1 MEQSTDSYVSE
12 HGDAVLNRLH
22 KKVSKLKKDRELEGR
37 YMTVEELL
45 QDREQQG
52 LEQGIQQGLERM
64 GRLCILMK
72 NDDRLE
78 EYVVAS
84 SSPELLEKLFKEYGL

>member
-1 MEQSTDSYVSE
+1 
-12 HGDAVLNRLH
+12 
-22 KKVSKLKKDRELEGR
+22 
-37 YMTVEELL
+37 MTVEELL